1 MTEPAAPAVQSWR
14 SLARE
19 RVAQS
24 ADASRRVFRHADL
37 RNVELSLLFNWTAE
51 HAYLVALGVYAYN
64 NGGALAVGLVGLGR
78 LLPAG
83 VVALVAS
90 SAADRSHRE
99 VLLRALY
106 LVRAAAALASAAA
119 FFAGAPALIVYLFG
133 GSVTILSA
141 ALRPA
146 YWALL
151 PALARTPE
159 ELTASNVLAATS
171 EGMALLAGPALGGLL
186 LAATGPGHV
195 FVFAAVLFEGST
207 LMALRISSGGR
218 RPPPAQRKR
227 LIAETVAGV
236 HAVVSHRDTR
246 LLIAVGGA
254 QTFVRGA
261 LMVLIVV
268 AALDLLELG
277 EAGVGFLSSAF
288 GIGNLVGA
296 VLALGFVGRRRLGGV
311 LVLGLMLWGLPIA
324 LVAVWPVPAM
334 ALVLLL
340 LPGWGNAI
348 FDIAILTLLQRST
361 PDDVLG
367 RVFGILET
375 VVFAS
380 MAAGSIAASGLVALF
395 GVRGAFVAVGLVLPV
410 VSLLVIPGMR
420 RIDDQSDVPEEEL
433 RLLREISL
441 FSTLPA
447 VALEHVASAAEP
459 VNVPAGAVVF
469 AQGDAGDRFYV
480 VESGG
485 VEVRMDD
492 EMLAVLGRGEF
503 FGEIALLRGVPRT
516 ATVIATESSR
526 LLSLSRAD
534 FLAAVS
540 RYEQCA
546 HVAEDE
552 MDRRVAA
559 AGAHGHSVGT
569 GLR

>member
-1 MTEPAAPAVQSWR
+1 MTEPGSPSGPAWR
-14 SLARE
+14 ALARE
-19 RVAQS
+19 RIRQS

-37 RNVELSLLFNWTAE
+37 RNVEVSLLLNWTAE

-83 VVALVAS
+83 IVALVAS

-106 LVRAAAALASAAA
+106 LVRASAALASAAA
-119 FFAGAPALIVYLFG
+119 YFAGAPPLIVYLFG
-133 GSVTILSA
+133 GSVTVLSA

-171 EGMALLAGPALGGLL
+171 EGMALLAGPALGGLI
-186 LAATGPGHV
+186 LAATAPGHV
-195 FVFAAVLFEGST
+195 FAFAAVLFEAST

-218 RPPPAQRKR
+218 RPPPKQRPR
-227 LIAETVAGV
+227 LIAETIAGV
-236 HAVVSHRDTR
+236 RAVVTHRDTR

-268 AALDLLELG
+268 AALDMLGLG

-296 VLALGFVGRRRLGGV
+296 ILALSFVGRRRLGGV
-311 LVLGLMLWGLPIA
+311 LVLGLMLWGVPIA
-324 LVAVWPVPAM
+324 LVAVWPVPAT
-334 ALVLLL
+334 ALALLL

-348 FDIAILTLLQRST
+348 FDIAILTMLQRST
-361 PDDVLG
+361 PDQVLG

-395 GVRGAFVAVGLVLPV
+395 GVRGAFVAVGMILPV
-410 VSLLVIPGMR
+410 VSLLVLGSMR
-420 RIDDQSDVPEEEL
+420 RIDDSSDVPEDEL
-433 RLLREISL
+433 RLLRQIPM

-447 VALEHVASAAEP
+447 VALEHVAAASDTIEVAP
-459 VNVPAGAVVF
+459 GTVVF

-480 VESGG
+480 VESGR
-485 VEVRMDD
+485 VEVRMDG
-492 EMLAVLGRGEF
+492 ETLAVLGRGEF

-516 ATVIATESSR
+516 ATVVVAEPVR
-526 LLSLSRAD
+526 LLSLGRAD

-546 HVAEDE
+546 HIAEDE
-552 MDRRVAA
+552 IDRRVAD
-559 AGAHGHSVGT
+559 AGAHGHTVSS
-569 GLR
+569 RKS